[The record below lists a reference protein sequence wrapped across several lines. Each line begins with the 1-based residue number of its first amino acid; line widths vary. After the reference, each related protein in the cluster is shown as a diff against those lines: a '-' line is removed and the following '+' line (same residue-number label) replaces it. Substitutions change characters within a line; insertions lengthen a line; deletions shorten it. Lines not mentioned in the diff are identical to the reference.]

1 MNTDD
6 WTDKKMK
13 KRGIIIKNDLFAE
26 IYGEKE
32 IAEINRLIDVK
43 CEPLTT
49 AEVERNPE
57 ILRDCEIVM
66 TEWGSVR
73 FSEEVLSHAPRLEAV
88 FYAGGSIKGLVSDG
102 FWDRG
107 IAISSAYGANAIS
120 VAQYTVSQII
130 SCTKRMCQ
138 FSEQTRK
145 IKDFPSRETFFM
157 PGTYESV
164 LGIVSLGMIGWQ
176 VCKYIQAIT
185 EMRIIAYDPFVSKD
199 QARAMNVELCSLD
212 DIFSQSDIV
221 SLHTPVLEETI
232 GMITGRHFRL
242 MKRDSSFI
250 NTARGIIVRED
261 EMFEVLRSRS
271 DITAVLDVT
280 HPEPP
285 DSDSPLYELKNVI
298 LTPHIAGCM
307 GPECKRMSKY
317 MIDELERFING
328 KKLKWQITRERSLI
342 LA

>member
-1 MNTDD
+1 M
-6 WTDKKMK
+6 

-26 IYGEKE
+26 IYGNKE
-32 IAEINRLIDVK
+32 IAEINRLIDLK
-43 CEPLTT
+43 CEPMSS
-49 AEVERNPE
+49 AEVEADPE
-57 ILRDCEIVM
+57 VLHDCQVVM

-73 FSEEVLSHAPRLEAV
+73 FDQELLEFAPCLEAV
-88 FYAGGSIKGLVSDG
+88 FYAGGSIKGLVSDE

-107 IAISSAYGANAIS
+107 IVISSAYGANAIS

-130 SCTKRMCQ
+130 SCTKRLPQ
-138 FSEQTRK
+138 FTKQTKK
-145 IKDFPSRETFFM
+145 IKDFPSRELFYM

-164 LGIVSLGMIGWQ
+164 LGIISLGMIGWQ

-199 QARAMNVELCSLD
+199 QTRAMNVELCSLE
-212 DIFSQSDIV
+212 DIFAQSDIV
-221 SLHTPVLEETI
+221 SLHTPVLNETK
-232 GMITGRHFRL
+232 GMITGEHFEM
-242 MKRDSSFI
+242 MKPDSSFI

-261 EMFEVLRSRS
+261 EMIEVLKRRK
-271 DITAVLDVT
+271 DITAILDVT
-280 HPEPP
+280 EPEPP
-285 DSDSPLYELKNVI
+285 NSDSPLYELKNVI

-317 MIDELERFING
+317 MIDELERYING
-328 KKLKWQITRERSLI
+328 KKLKWQISRERSLI